1 MNKIYVSNDNE
12 SDLKNHI
19 IFICDHASNNIFRK
33 YQKLA
38 PKKKIL
44 TSHIAYD
51 IGAKDLTYEISSKL
65 KQSFFMSNFSRLIID
80 PNRSKNDK
88 DLIVSNSFDTKI
100 NMNKEIDNYEKNYRL
115 NHIHEIY
122 HENLKTLI
130 QKKKKRFK
138 KVFLIAIHSFTKK
151 GKNFDRGV
159 EVGLLWNKDIK
170 LLVKIQRRLWENN
183 IHVGRNFP
191 YSGFSYNYTLDRHS
205 NENSIESISIEIR
218 NDLICNKKGIKKYTE
233 LFIPIFKGMLDE

>member
-1 MNKIYVSNDNE
+1 MALILLTYSMVENYP
-12 SDLKNHI
+12 
-19 IFICDHASNNIFRK
+19 
-33 YQKLA
+33 KLDWGGFA
-38 PKKKIL
+38 LLEYLLSKENFSKKFKVL
-44 TSHIAYD
+44 D
-51 IGAKDLTYEISSKL
+51 IGGALGHHVKIMRKFGLSVDS
-65 KQSFFMSNFSRLIID
+65 ID
-80 PNRSKNDK
+80 K
-88 DLIVSNSFDTKI
+88 
-100 NMNKEIDNYEKNYRL
+100 YEKNFRL
-115 NHIHEIY
+115 NRIHETY
-122 HENLKTLI
+122 HQNLKKLI

-138 KVFLIAIHSFTKK
+138 KVFLIAIHSFSKK

-191 YSGFSYNYTLDRHS
+191 YSGFFYNYTLDRHS

-233 LFIPIFKGMLDE
+233 LFIPIFKGILDE